1 MVEGVLRDLGLEGRR
16 TILVFNKTDRLTHA
30 EEEALR
36 QRVLGSYREPAVFV
50 SAAERDGLAELR
62 SLLFDEIRERRPAVR
77 LEIPSSDGQSIATVY
92 REGEVL
98 RQEQHDTR
106 IELVARLPEATLG
119 RLRQRGV
126 LVTAEP

>member
-1 MVEGVLRDLGLEGRR
+1 L
-16 TILVFNKTDRLTHA
+16 NKTDRLTHS

-36 QRVLGSYREPAVFV
+36 HRVLAGYREPAVFV
-50 SAAERDGLAELR
+50 SAAESDGLVELR
-62 SLLFDEIRERRPAVR
+62 AILFDELRERRPAVR
-77 LEIPSSDGQSIATVY
+77 LEIASSDGQSIATVY

-106 IELVARLPEATLG
+106 IELVARLPEATVG

-126 LVTAEP
+126 LVTVEP